1 MRYRQVKDLVVWA
14 ADFHQRM
21 AQQFEEAVRKSESER
36 SRMVL
41 DYLAER
47 ERRMAKGLESVFDDG
62 SDHTDV
68 LETWF
73 DDPTDFPQ
81 PPVLVQMVEQAV
93 AHDDIDAAMKT
104 ALNANDTLKAMYEY
118 RAEKAVIEPEQAFFV
133 SLAKGHE
140 SEARQIVTHLEEFSD
155 L

>member
-1 MRYRQVKDLVVWA
+1 MRYHQVKDLVIWA

-21 AQQFEEAVRKSESER
+21 AQQFSDAARRADSER
-36 SRMVL
+36 SSMVL

-47 ERRMAKGLESVFDDG
+47 EKHMQHGLDAIFCDG
-62 SDHTDV
+62 SDHRDV

-81 PPVLVQMVEQAV
+81 PPMLAEMSKKSV
-93 AHDDIDAAMKT
+93 AHDDIDAAAET
-104 ALNANDTLKAMYEY
+104 ALSANKSLQTMYEY
-118 RAEKAVIEPEQAFFV
+118 RAEKAVIEPEQVFFEA
-133 SLAKGHE
+133 LAQGHE
-140 SEARQIVTHLEEFSD
+140 NEARKIVTHLREFSD

>member
-1 MRYRQVKDLVVWA
+1 MRYNQVKDLVIWA

-21 AQQFEEAVRKSESER
+21 AQQFSDAARRADSER
-36 SRMVL
+36 SSMVL

-47 ERRMAKGLESVFDDG
+47 EKRMQSGLIAIFSDG
-62 SDHTDV
+62 SDHRDV

-81 PPVLVQMVEQAV
+81 PPILVQMAEKSV
-93 AHDDIDAAMKT
+93 AHDDIDAAAET
-104 ALNANDTLKAMYEY
+104 ALSANKSLQTLYSY
-118 RAEKAVIEPEQAFFV
+118 RAEKAVIEPEQAFFEA
-133 SLAKGHE
+133 LAQGHE
-140 SEARQIVTHLEEFSD
+140 SEARQIVTHLREFSD